1 MRLRRRLALTTLLLS
16 AAGCGYN
23 RIQELDEQV
32 NAAQGQIEVQLQRR
46 SDLIPN
52 LVETVK
58 GFAAQ
63 EQTILTEIARA
74 NSGLRSALQKPGGA
88 DPEELANANANL
100 TRAMVPFFT
109 LIQAYP
115 ELKSN
120 EQFLRLQDEL
130 AGTENRIAVSRTDY
144 NTAVQQY
151 NTYIRQFPA
160 AMTAKVTGAK
170 PRKPFQVTDPGAR
183 DVPKVEFGRPNAG
196 GGAAPAPAPSATP
209 ATPAPSGGA
218 AAPPPAGGT
227 KRP

>member
-1 MRLRRRLALTTLLLS
+1 MRLRRRLALTALLLS
-16 AAGCGYN
+16 TAGCGYN

-32 NAAQGQIEVQLQRR
+32 NASQGQIEVQLQRR

-58 GFAAQ
+58 GFAQQ

-74 NSGLRSALQKPGGA
+74 NSGLRGALQKPGGA

-170 PRKPFQVTDPGAR
+170 QRKPFQVTDPNAR
-183 DVPKVEFGRPNAG
+183 EVPRVDFGTGKAAPG
-196 GGAAPAPAPSATP
+196 GTAAPAAPG
-209 ATPAPSGGA
+209 TPAPAGGA
-218 AAPPPAGGT
+218 GATPPAGGT
-227 KRP
+227 KTP